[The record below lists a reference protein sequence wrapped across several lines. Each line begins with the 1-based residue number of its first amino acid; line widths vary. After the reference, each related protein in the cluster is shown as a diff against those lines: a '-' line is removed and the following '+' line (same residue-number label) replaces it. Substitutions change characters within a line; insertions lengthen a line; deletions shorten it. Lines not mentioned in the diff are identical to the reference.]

1 MSGDAFAVYY
11 HELAVGYGNPVGIG
25 DTLSIVA
32 NSGGLFTFD
41 SVGYR
46 GWGGHFSDGIDI
58 YGLVDGGRTES
69 LSIYSSSEIY
79 VTQLGFGSGIDELQI
94 VGASQGDRELLLDNF
109 VLAQLEQFSA
119 AAPFIQVFL
128 MRDLP

>member
-1 MSGDAFAVYY
+1 
-11 HELAVGYGNPVGIG
+11 L
-25 DTLSIVA
+25 
-32 NSGGLFTFD
+32 
-41 SVGYR
+41 
-46 GWGGHFSDGIDI
+46 GGHFSDGIDI

-109 VLAQLEQFSA
+109 VLGDFDAPVPEPATMTLLGMGLASLGYRARRKPAKLESSS
-119 AAPFIQVFL
+119 
-128 MRDLP
+128 